1 MARPAVRLTDVARAA
16 AVSVSTASRALNA
29 DTRISEVTRRRV
41 EKASARLGYRPDLV
55 ARGLTLGRTFA
66 VGLVVGDLAN
76 PFYADLARGVEE
88 ALDPEGYIYLLANSD
103 GDPGRQRELAQRLL
117 DRRVDG
123 LMLTV
128 PYDSD
133 TLRIKEVPLVA
144 FDRAAKQV
152 PYVSVDNVAGAR
164 LAVEH
169 LLSEGY
175 RSVGMLYAR
184 PDDPPVRDRVAGY
197 RAALKAAG
205 ITANPKLMMCARD
218 LGYDA
223 GLEGARQLL
232 RRGADAIF
240 AVDDV
245 IAAAALAAAQETG
258 RRVPEDVGVVGF
270 DDTAM
275 ASWPSLDLTSVNQ
288 STVRQGREGGAMM
301 LQLIENP
308 SARVDPVIIPPEL
321 AVRGSSRRSAAPN

>member
-1 MARPAVRLTDVARAA
+1 MARPPVRLTDVARAA

-29 DTRISEVTRRRV
+29 DSRISEVTRRRV

-103 GDPGRQRELAQRLL
+103 GDPARQRELAQRLL

-128 PYDSD
+128 PYDPA
-133 TLRIKEVPLVA
+133 TLGLKEVPLVA
-144 FDRAAKQV
+144 FDRASSKV
-152 PYVSVDNVAGAR
+152 PYVSVDNVLGAR
-164 LAVEH
+164 MAVEH
-169 LLSEGY
+169 LLDEGY
-175 RSVGMLYAR
+175 RQVGILYAR
-184 PDDPPVRDRVAGY
+184 PDDPPVRDRLAGY
-197 RAALKAAG
+197 RAALKGAG
-205 ITANPKLMMCARD
+205 IASNPALRMCSRD

-223 GLEGARQLL
+223 GLDGARQLVAA
-232 RRGADAIF
+232 GADAIF

-245 IAAAALAAAQETG
+245 IAVAALAAAREAG
-258 RRVPEDVGVVGF
+258 RRVPQDLGVVGF

-275 ASWPSLDLTSVNQ
+275 ASWPSIDLTSVNQ

-301 LQLIENP
+301 LRLIENP
-308 SARVDPVIIPPEL
+308 NARTEPVIIPPQL
-321 AVRGSSRRSAAPN
+321 SVRGSSRRSAGRN